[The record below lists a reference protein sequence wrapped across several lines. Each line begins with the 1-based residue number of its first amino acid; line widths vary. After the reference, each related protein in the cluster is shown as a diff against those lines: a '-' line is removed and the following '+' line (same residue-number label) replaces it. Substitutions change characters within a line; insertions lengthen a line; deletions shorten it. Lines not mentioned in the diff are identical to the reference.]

1 MYTKQICKYINKTWQ
16 RGDKGEN
23 KMEGDK
29 QGKTKGKEAAWCQV
43 LCEGHC
49 DVSHL
54 LMTPTSVKLFCLFF
68 WGKSSD

>member
-1 MYTKQICKYINKTWQ
+1 
-16 RGDKGEN
+16 
-23 KMEGDK
+23 MEGDK